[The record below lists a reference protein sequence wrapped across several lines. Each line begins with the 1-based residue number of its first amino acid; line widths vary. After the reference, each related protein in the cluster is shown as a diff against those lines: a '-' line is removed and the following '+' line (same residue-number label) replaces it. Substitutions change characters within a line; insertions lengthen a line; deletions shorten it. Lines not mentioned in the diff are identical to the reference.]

1 MSMNENLESR
11 VEKLTDVIKDLSD
24 KPFISASDM
33 NNILNSLIQKVEDT
47 TEENIDKLTNS
58 MSESL
63 IDVLNRKHDD
73 IKKRLDIFEEFVASV
88 EKNVQN
94 PKLEGEITRILNDIE
109 ALHSK
114 MNSQEI
120 QTDGLLK
127 SFDSFKNLSSSGQIS
142 KLSDEIVSISK
153 SYDGIV
159 EVLNNNFEE
168 FLRKVESSASR
179 DELQRIRY
187 YIESIEG
194 NQNVLVS
201 AMNAVND
208 KQEEIKNLI
217 KQSSSA
223 QNTDRFE
230 QIQTMFNQLNKLVID
245 TASKADLEI
254 IIDRINALGDFL
266 NEFRR
271 KFEDS
276 ENSDI
281 RNVFQGQLN
290 NIISKLEGLKL
301 GSDSGVNEDI
311 IRLYTSIAEFKDGVY
326 SAINTQLNDVIASM
340 DVQFD
345 KISNSMVNA
354 AIDTNETISN
364 MQGELQKINSIVTDG
379 LNSKTNEI
387 KADFEKLGHN
397 NAITIVNSIKGELSN
412 LMSELTSLNN
422 SDGIMQLAHNIENL
436 RNGFDIDSLIMQVD
450 QIKQSLDF
458 EPIKQQLAMLNK
470 DEAINLIN
478 GKLDM
483 VLSKAKSDEI
493 LSKLDTISESSNLD
507 NLYSALDILNGKL
520 DFSSVEEKIDVLKE
534 TLNSQNLSSDITAIK
549 DKLNFIDNIEED
561 LVTVKNLDYLLS
573 DIKNRIEENFRL
585 NSDKINEDETLKN
598 DIKEALKAIYDLAGE
613 SLKND
618 EIKHLINEINLKLNE
633 VIERINL
640 PVNDSNLEA
649 SISDIKEGIN
659 SLNLSNGEIISN
671 VKSDFNNLSDSI
683 NGAINSS
690 NLSVLNALEE
700 LRTNIENINGI
711 VYENIHS
718 SNKETI
724 NIADEIKSEINNLP
738 ALINDTV
745 KSSNLSITDSLNET
759 RENIE
764 NVLTSLQDTMNGL
777 DLNTIQSIN
786 EIKSEMEN
794 SLNSINEHLHS
805 VTNKLYETPE
815 NEINVD
821 ALLNNVNESIRHIET
836 SISDSTAALNSAFE
850 RLSNLLN
857 ENINSASDK
866 FKDAMEAQSLNI
878 ENAIGV
884 INNGIN
890 FLEGKIENNKDDIS
904 TEEIKDGINLL
915 KESINSLEIKF
926 EAIDNEKLNEIKEQ
940 IELVGEITKTISS
953 GRLEESI
960 EILKQDILSNNL
972 ENIKSVKEGINE
984 SCNNIASN
992 ISSLKISMQDSSKQE
1007 ALQQSFI
1014 SVFDEFE
1021 IRLTEKISALETLIE
1036 EASQSND
1043 EKLQAHLIENI
1054 DNIKK
1059 EVKNSITEVIEQ
1071 TNNSQYALLSGIIKT
1086 SLNEAQIEIGNL
1098 LKQEMEEF
1106 SNSLDEKSEVS
1117 KKELITR
1124 FAQIISAR
1132 DNSEARINLIKTLT
1146 ENISEI
1152 LDNTGYIKSNIENK
1166 EIISDIKEDIRTLS
1180 DNLSNDF
1187 EETKQKIQNGFMD
1200 FSNLQKENNGD
1211 VIQAVSGLEQ
1221 KILEKLSLEQETIR
1235 AFLDSIE
1242 SKMIAASNNVD
1253 PAVIDIVNNAVKTN
1267 LEESKNA
1274 LASIILNDTVK
1285 EEKLE
1290 EIKNSII
1297 DSLTSSQNEK
1307 ATELQGKIDDIVN
1320 LHIGENISSVK
1331 ETIEQNSN
1339 EKLNAII
1346 NNIETNSNAVLL
1358 KLNEYYQAAKNSDTA
1373 KDEFDSLKAD
1383 IQNKLDNLAEFLMS
1397 KVEAETE
1404 NKTEKLTGAVNSKI
1418 DEMSEETR
1426 LSVESFENK
1435 IDSLKADIQNKL
1447 DNLAEFLMSKVE
1459 AETENKTEKLTGAVN
1474 SKIDEMSEETRLS
1487 VESFENK
1494 IDEAVYIIQSK
1505 INELSEASSN
1515 NAAFGQDISN
1525 EITDCIKNE
1534 IDNLKDLISSA
1545 FETDKNKLDDINE
1558 TVQNKINDI
1567 SNEVAS
1573 LISSKDDAAYKL
1585 NELNETLD
1593 SKVNEITN
1601 AVSSILSDAN
1611 MTKARMD
1618 EIKDS
1623 VQIKTDE
1630 FSNTLSSALDNTNG
1644 RLDELNKTFKNH
1656 IDGILNTSADGNNEI
1671 KSKIEEIK
1679 TELNTGANRILE
1691 QLREEIAEVKS
1702 SIDNQIAKTEQDSDS
1717 LVSFGTMLEQK
1728 IQNKISSIE
1737 VLMDDSISKIDSK
1750 TSEIINTSGNEYKKS
1765 MDEKI
1770 DSAIEQLKSD
1780 FESKMLDVQKM
1791 IDDKVYDIM
1800 TRNNE
1805 ILKDELKLRAD
1816 STIKD
1821 ITKDFR
1827 DKIQKIESVLVK
1839 TDDDDENEET
1849 YTLSDIES
1857 DIAKIRLSLEK
1868 YNKLSN
1874 FKEFASRLVELKNI
1888 NLENAK
1894 ISRVIGADIMRF
1906 DSWLKNTTAKID
1918 VLAAKIEKS
1927 EKIKMEDLKTRLIQ
1941 SEKNQAMPQKLEEAI
1956 MSIYK
1961 KYRTQETK
1969 IEDLINK
1976 IETLSQKQTDTFDVK
1991 EFIDLFYDTTKKQ
2004 ENIMSRMDNIEDKM
2018 DLIQAKI
2025 DHIISSCIDE

>member
-254 IIDRINALGDFL
+254 IVDRINALGDFL

-649 SISDIKEGIN
+649 SISDIKESIN

-683 NGAINSS
+683 SGAINSS

-821 ALLNNVNESIRHIET
+821 ALLNNVNENIRHIET

-850 RLSNLLN
+850 RLSNILN

-984 SCNNIASN
+984 SYNNIASN

-1021 IRLTEKISALETLIE
+1021 IRLTEKISALEALIE
-1036 EASQSND
+1036 EVSQSND

-1117 KKELITR
+1117 KKELVTR

-1435 IDSLKADIQNKL
+1435 ID
-1447 DNLAEFLMSKVE
+1447 
-1459 AETENKTEKLTGAVN
+1459 
-1474 SKIDEMSEETRLS
+1474 
-1487 VESFENK
+1487 
-1494 IDEAVYIIQSK
+1494 EAVYIIQSK

-1515 NAAFGQDISN
+1515 NTAFGQDISN

-1728 IQNKISSIE
+1728 IQNKISAIE

>member
-640 PVNDSNLEA
+640 PANDSNLEA

-821 ALLNNVNESIRHIET
+821 ALLNNVNENIRHIET
-836 SISDSTAALNSAFE
+836 SISDSTAVLNSAFE

-984 SCNNIASN
+984 SYNNIASN

-1021 IRLTEKISALETLIE
+1021 IRLTEKISALEALIE
-1036 EASQSND
+1036 EVSQSND
-1043 EKLQAHLIENI
+1043 EKLQAHLIENL

-1071 TNNSQYALLSGIIKT
+1071 ANNSQYALLSGIIKT

-1331 ETIEQNSN
+1331 EAIEQNSN

-1346 NNIETNSNAVLL
+1346 NNIETNSNAILL

-1404 NKTEKLTGAVNSKI
+1404 NKTEKLTGSI
-1418 DEMSEETR
+1418 
-1426 LSVESFENK
+1426 
-1435 IDSLKADIQNKL
+1435 
-1447 DNLAEFLMSKVE
+1447 
-1459 AETENKTEKLTGAVN
+1459 N

-1644 RLDELNKTFKNH
+1644 RLDELNKSFKNH

-1728 IQNKISSIE
+1728 IQNKISAIE

>member
-254 IIDRINALGDFL
+254 IVDRINALGDFL

-821 ALLNNVNESIRHIET
+821 ALLNNVNENIRHIET

-850 RLSNLLN
+850 RLSNILN

-1043 EKLQAHLIENI
+1043 EKLQAHLIENL

-1117 KKELITR
+1117 KKELVTR

-1253 PAVIDIVNNAVKTN
+1253 PAVIDIVNNAIKTN

-1373 KDEFDSLKAD
+1373 KDEFDSLK
-1383 IQNKLDNLAEFLMS
+1383 
-1397 KVEAETE
+1397 V
-1404 NKTEKLTGAVNSKI
+1404 
-1418 DEMSEETR
+1418 
-1426 LSVESFENK
+1426 
-1435 IDSLKADIQNKL
+1435 DIQNKL

-1679 TELNTGANRILE
+1679 TELNTGANRILG

>member
-254 IIDRINALGDFL
+254 IVDRINALGDFL

-683 NGAINSS
+683 SGAINSS

-805 VTNKLYETPE
+805 VANKLYETPE

-821 ALLNNVNESIRHIET
+821 ALLNNVNENIRHIET

-850 RLSNLLN
+850 RLSNILN

-984 SCNNIASN
+984 SYNNIASN

-1021 IRLTEKISALETLIE
+1021 IRLTEKISALEALIE
-1036 EASQSND
+1036 EVSQSND
-1043 EKLQAHLIENI
+1043 EKLQAHLIENL

-1117 KKELITR
+1117 KKELVTR

-1346 NNIETNSNAVLL
+1346 NNIETNSNAILL

-1404 NKTEKLTGAVNSKI
+1404 NKTEKLTGSI
-1418 DEMSEETR
+1418 
-1426 LSVESFENK
+1426 
-1435 IDSLKADIQNKL
+1435 
-1447 DNLAEFLMSKVE
+1447 
-1459 AETENKTEKLTGAVN
+1459 N

-1515 NAAFGQDISN
+1515 NTAFGQDISN

-1644 RLDELNKTFKNH
+1644 RLDELNKSFKNH

>member
-254 IIDRINALGDFL
+254 IVDRINALGDFL

-683 NGAINSS
+683 SGAINSS

-836 SISDSTAALNSAFE
+836 SISDSTAVLNSAFE

-904 TEEIKDGINLL
+904 TEEIKDGINIL

-984 SCNNIASN
+984 SYNNIASN

-1007 ALQQSFI
+1007 AVQQSFI

-1021 IRLTEKISALETLIE
+1021 IRLTEKISALEALIE
-1036 EASQSND
+1036 EVSQSND
-1043 EKLQAHLIENI
+1043 EKLQAHLIENL

-1346 NNIETNSNAVLL
+1346 NNIETNSNAILL

-1404 NKTEKLTGAVNSKI
+1404 NKTEKLTGSI
-1418 DEMSEETR
+1418 
-1426 LSVESFENK
+1426 
-1435 IDSLKADIQNKL
+1435 
-1447 DNLAEFLMSKVE
+1447 
-1459 AETENKTEKLTGAVN
+1459 N

-1515 NAAFGQDISN
+1515 NTAFGQDISN

-1644 RLDELNKTFKNH
+1644 RLDELNKSFKNH

-1728 IQNKISSIE
+1728 IQNKISAIE

>member
-254 IIDRINALGDFL
+254 IVDRINALGDFL

-649 SISDIKEGIN
+649 SISDIKESIN

-683 NGAINSS
+683 SGAINSS

-984 SCNNIASN
+984 SYNNIASN

-1036 EASQSND
+1036 EVSQSND

-1117 KKELITR
+1117 KKELVTR

-1346 NNIETNSNAVLL
+1346 NNIETNSNAILL

-1435 IDSLKADIQNKL
+1435 ID
-1447 DNLAEFLMSKVE
+1447 
-1459 AETENKTEKLTGAVN
+1459 
-1474 SKIDEMSEETRLS
+1474 
-1487 VESFENK
+1487 
-1494 IDEAVYIIQSK
+1494 EAVYIIQSK

-1515 NAAFGQDISN
+1515 NTAFGQDISN

-1728 IQNKISSIE
+1728 IQNKISAIE

>member
-254 IIDRINALGDFL
+254 IVDRINALGDFL

-649 SISDIKEGIN
+649 SISDIKESIN

-683 NGAINSS
+683 SGAINSS

-984 SCNNIASN
+984 SYNNIASN

-1007 ALQQSFI
+1007 AVQQSFI

-1021 IRLTEKISALETLIE
+1021 IRLTEKISALEALIE
-1036 EASQSND
+1036 EVSQSND
-1043 EKLQAHLIENI
+1043 EKLQAHLIENL

-1346 NNIETNSNAVLL
+1346 NNIETNSNAILL

-1404 NKTEKLTGAVNSKI
+1404 NKTEKLTGSI
-1418 DEMSEETR
+1418 
-1426 LSVESFENK
+1426 
-1435 IDSLKADIQNKL
+1435 
-1447 DNLAEFLMSKVE
+1447 
-1459 AETENKTEKLTGAVN
+1459 N

-1515 NAAFGQDISN
+1515 NTAFGQDISN

-1644 RLDELNKTFKNH
+1644 RLDELNKSFKNH

-1728 IQNKISSIE
+1728 IQNKISAIE

>member
-311 IRLYTSIAEFKDGVY
+311 IRLYTSIAEFKDGVH

-649 SISDIKEGIN
+649 SISDIKESIN

-683 NGAINSS
+683 SGAINSS

-821 ALLNNVNESIRHIET
+821 ALLNNVNENIRHIET

-850 RLSNLLN
+850 RLSNILN

-984 SCNNIASN
+984 SYNNIASN

-1007 ALQQSFI
+1007 AVQQSFI

-1043 EKLQAHLIENI
+1043 EKLQAHLIENL

-1117 KKELITR
+1117 KKELVTR

-1346 NNIETNSNAVLL
+1346 NNIETNSNAILL

-1397 KVEAETE
+1397 KVETETE
-1404 NKTEKLTGAVNSKI
+1404 NKTEKLTGSI
-1418 DEMSEETR
+1418 
-1426 LSVESFENK
+1426 
-1435 IDSLKADIQNKL
+1435 
-1447 DNLAEFLMSKVE
+1447 
-1459 AETENKTEKLTGAVN
+1459 N

-1515 NAAFGQDISN
+1515 NTAFGQDISN

-1656 IDGILNTSADGNNEI
+1656 IDGILNTSTDGNNEI

>member
-254 IIDRINALGDFL
+254 IVDRINALGDFL

-561 LVTVKNLDYLLS
+561 LVTIKNLDYLLS

-683 NGAINSS
+683 SGAINSS

-836 SISDSTAALNSAFE
+836 SISDSTAVLNSAFE

-984 SCNNIASN
+984 SYNNIASN

-1007 ALQQSFI
+1007 AVQQSFI

-1021 IRLTEKISALETLIE
+1021 IRLTEKISALEALIE
-1036 EASQSND
+1036 EVSQSND
-1043 EKLQAHLIENI
+1043 EKLQAHLIENL

-1346 NNIETNSNAVLL
+1346 NNIETNSNAILL

-1404 NKTEKLTGAVNSKI
+1404 NKTEKLTGSI
-1418 DEMSEETR
+1418 
-1426 LSVESFENK
+1426 
-1435 IDSLKADIQNKL
+1435 
-1447 DNLAEFLMSKVE
+1447 
-1459 AETENKTEKLTGAVN
+1459 N

-1515 NAAFGQDISN
+1515 NTAFGQDISN

-1644 RLDELNKTFKNH
+1644 RLDELNKSFKNY

-1728 IQNKISSIE
+1728 IQNKISAIE

>member
-254 IIDRINALGDFL
+254 IVDRINALGDFL

-683 NGAINSS
+683 SGAINSS

-711 VYENIHS
+711 LYENIHS

-904 TEEIKDGINLL
+904 TEEIKDGINIL

-984 SCNNIASN
+984 SYNNIASN

-1007 ALQQSFI
+1007 AVQQSFI

-1021 IRLTEKISALETLIE
+1021 IRLTEKISALEALIE
-1036 EASQSND
+1036 EVSQSND
-1043 EKLQAHLIENI
+1043 EKLQAHLIENL

-1253 PAVIDIVNNAVKTN
+1253 PAVIDIVNNAIKTN

-1339 EKLNAII
+1339 EKLNTII

-1373 KDEFDSLKAD
+1373 KDEF
-1383 IQNKLDNLAEFLMS
+1383 
-1397 KVEAETE
+1397 
-1404 NKTEKLTGAVNSKI
+1404 
-1418 DEMSEETR
+1418 
-1426 LSVESFENK
+1426 
-1435 IDSLKADIQNKL
+1435 DSLKADIQNKL

-1644 RLDELNKTFKNH
+1644 RLDELNKSFKNH

-1728 IQNKISSIE
+1728 IQNKISAIE

>member
-254 IIDRINALGDFL
+254 IVDRINALGDFL

-649 SISDIKEGIN
+649 SISDIKESIN

-683 NGAINSS
+683 SGAINSS

-805 VTNKLYETPE
+805 VTNKLYKTPE

-850 RLSNLLN
+850 RLSNILN

-984 SCNNIASN
+984 SYNNIASN

-1021 IRLTEKISALETLIE
+1021 IRLTEKISALEALIE
-1036 EASQSND
+1036 EVSQSND

-1117 KKELITR
+1117 KKELVTR

-1253 PAVIDIVNNAVKTN
+1253 PAVIDIVNNAIKTN

-1346 NNIETNSNAVLL
+1346 NNIETNSNAILL

-1435 IDSLKADIQNKL
+1435 ID
-1447 DNLAEFLMSKVE
+1447 
-1459 AETENKTEKLTGAVN
+1459 
-1474 SKIDEMSEETRLS
+1474 
-1487 VESFENK
+1487 
-1494 IDEAVYIIQSK
+1494 EAVYIIQSK

-1515 NAAFGQDISN
+1515 NTAFGQDISN

-1644 RLDELNKTFKNH
+1644 RLDELNKSFKNH

>member
-254 IIDRINALGDFL
+254 IVDRINALGDFL

-598 DIKEALKAIYDLAGE
+598 DIKEALKAIYDLVGE

-649 SISDIKEGIN
+649 SISDIKESIN

-821 ALLNNVNESIRHIET
+821 ALLNNVNENIRHIET

-984 SCNNIASN
+984 SYNNIASN

-1007 ALQQSFI
+1007 AVQQSFI

-1036 EASQSND
+1036 EVSQSND

-1117 KKELITR
+1117 KKELVTR

-1346 NNIETNSNAVLL
+1346 NNIETNSNAILL

-1435 IDSLKADIQNKL
+1435 ID
-1447 DNLAEFLMSKVE
+1447 
-1459 AETENKTEKLTGAVN
+1459 
-1474 SKIDEMSEETRLS
+1474 
-1487 VESFENK
+1487 
-1494 IDEAVYIIQSK
+1494 EAVYIIQSK

-1515 NAAFGQDISN
+1515 NTAFGQDISN

>member
-254 IIDRINALGDFL
+254 IVDRINALGDFL

-573 DIKNRIEENFRL
+573 DIKNKIEENFRL

-640 PVNDSNLEA
+640 PANDSNLEA

-984 SCNNIASN
+984 SYNNIASN

-1021 IRLTEKISALETLIE
+1021 IRLTEKISALEALIE
-1036 EASQSND
+1036 EVSQSND
-1043 EKLQAHLIENI
+1043 EKLQAHLIENL

-1117 KKELITR
+1117 KKELVTR

-1346 NNIETNSNAVLL
+1346 NNIETNSNAILL

-1404 NKTEKLTGAVNSKI
+1404 NKTEKLTGSI
-1418 DEMSEETR
+1418 
-1426 LSVESFENK
+1426 
-1435 IDSLKADIQNKL
+1435 
-1447 DNLAEFLMSKVE
+1447 
-1459 AETENKTEKLTGAVN
+1459 N

-1515 NAAFGQDISN
+1515 NTAFGQDISN

>member
-254 IIDRINALGDFL
+254 IVDRINTLGDFL

-649 SISDIKEGIN
+649 SISDIKESIN

-821 ALLNNVNESIRHIET
+821 ALLNNVNENIRHIET

-984 SCNNIASN
+984 SYNNIASN

-1036 EASQSND
+1036 EVSQSND

-1117 KKELITR
+1117 KKELVTR

-1435 IDSLKADIQNKL
+1435 ID
-1447 DNLAEFLMSKVE
+1447 
-1459 AETENKTEKLTGAVN
+1459 
-1474 SKIDEMSEETRLS
+1474 
-1487 VESFENK
+1487 
-1494 IDEAVYIIQSK
+1494 EAVYIIQSK

-1644 RLDELNKTFKNH
+1644 RLDELNKSFKNH

-1728 IQNKISSIE
+1728 IQNKISAIE

>member
-254 IIDRINALGDFL
+254 IVDRINALGDFL

-683 NGAINSS
+683 SGAINSS

-984 SCNNIASN
+984 SYNNIASN

-1007 ALQQSFI
+1007 AVQQSFI

-1021 IRLTEKISALETLIE
+1021 IRLTEKISALEALIE
-1036 EASQSND
+1036 EVSQSND
-1043 EKLQAHLIENI
+1043 EKLQAHLIENL

-1071 TNNSQYALLSGIIKT
+1071 ANNSQYALLSGIIKT

-1117 KKELITR
+1117 KKELVTR

-1346 NNIETNSNAVLL
+1346 NNIETNSNAILL

-1404 NKTEKLTGAVNSKI
+1404 NKTEKLTGSI
-1418 DEMSEETR
+1418 
-1426 LSVESFENK
+1426 
-1435 IDSLKADIQNKL
+1435 
-1447 DNLAEFLMSKVE
+1447 
-1459 AETENKTEKLTGAVN
+1459 N

-1515 NAAFGQDISN
+1515 NTAFGQDISN

>member
-254 IIDRINALGDFL
+254 IVDRINALGDFL

-649 SISDIKEGIN
+649 SISDIKESIN

-683 NGAINSS
+683 SGAINSS

-805 VTNKLYETPE
+805 VANKLYETPE

-850 RLSNLLN
+850 RLSNILN

-984 SCNNIASN
+984 SYNNIASN

-1373 KDEFDSLKAD
+1373 KDEF
-1383 IQNKLDNLAEFLMS
+1383 
-1397 KVEAETE
+1397 
-1404 NKTEKLTGAVNSKI
+1404 
-1418 DEMSEETR
+1418 
-1426 LSVESFENK
+1426 
-1435 IDSLKADIQNKL
+1435 DSLKADIQNKL

>member
-254 IIDRINALGDFL
+254 IVDRINALGDFL

-534 TLNSQNLSSDITAIK
+534 TLNSQNLSSDIIAIK

-561 LVTVKNLDYLLS
+561 LVTIKNLDYLLS

-683 NGAINSS
+683 SGAINSS

-836 SISDSTAALNSAFE
+836 SISDSTAVLNSAFE

-984 SCNNIASN
+984 SYNNIASN

-1021 IRLTEKISALETLIE
+1021 IRLTEKISALEALIE
-1036 EASQSND
+1036 EVSQSND

-1346 NNIETNSNAVLL
+1346 NNIETNSNAILL

-1373 KDEFDSLKAD
+1373 KDEF
-1383 IQNKLDNLAEFLMS
+1383 
-1397 KVEAETE
+1397 
-1404 NKTEKLTGAVNSKI
+1404 
-1418 DEMSEETR
+1418 
-1426 LSVESFENK
+1426 
-1435 IDSLKADIQNKL
+1435 DSLKADIQNKL

>member
-254 IIDRINALGDFL
+254 IVDRINALGDFL

-649 SISDIKEGIN
+649 SISDIKESIN

-683 NGAINSS
+683 SGAINSS

-904 TEEIKDGINLL
+904 TEEIKDGINIL

-984 SCNNIASN
+984 SYNNIASN

-1021 IRLTEKISALETLIE
+1021 IRLTEKISALEALIE
-1036 EASQSND
+1036 EVSQSND
-1043 EKLQAHLIENI
+1043 EKLQAHLIENL

-1117 KKELITR
+1117 KKELVTR

-1346 NNIETNSNAVLL
+1346 NNIETNSNAILL

-1435 IDSLKADIQNKL
+1435 ID
-1447 DNLAEFLMSKVE
+1447 
-1459 AETENKTEKLTGAVN
+1459 
-1474 SKIDEMSEETRLS
+1474 
-1487 VESFENK
+1487 
-1494 IDEAVYIIQSK
+1494 EAVYIIQSK

-1515 NAAFGQDISN
+1515 NTAFGQDISN

>member
-254 IIDRINALGDFL
+254 IVDRINALGDFL

-649 SISDIKEGIN
+649 SISDIKESIN

-683 NGAINSS
+683 SGAINSS

-821 ALLNNVNESIRHIET
+821 ALLNNVNENIRHIET

-850 RLSNLLN
+850 RLSNILN

-1021 IRLTEKISALETLIE
+1021 IRLTEKISALEALIE
-1036 EASQSND
+1036 EVSQSND

-1117 KKELITR
+1117 KKELVTR

-1373 KDEFDSLKAD
+1373 KDEF
-1383 IQNKLDNLAEFLMS
+1383 
-1397 KVEAETE
+1397 
-1404 NKTEKLTGAVNSKI
+1404 
-1418 DEMSEETR
+1418 
-1426 LSVESFENK
+1426 
-1435 IDSLKADIQNKL
+1435 DSLKADIQNKL

-1839 TDDDDENEET
+1839 TDDDDDENEET

-1857 DIAKIRLSLEK
+1857 DIAKIRLSIEK

>member
-254 IIDRINALGDFL
+254 IVDRINALGDFL

-805 VTNKLYETPE
+805 VANKLYETPE

-821 ALLNNVNESIRHIET
+821 ALLNNVNENIRHIET

-850 RLSNLLN
+850 RLSNILN

-984 SCNNIASN
+984 SYNNIASN

-1007 ALQQSFI
+1007 AVQQSFI

-1021 IRLTEKISALETLIE
+1021 IRLTEKISALEALIE
-1036 EASQSND
+1036 EVSQSND

-1117 KKELITR
+1117 KKELVTR

-1404 NKTEKLTGAVNSKI
+1404 NKTEKLTGSI
-1418 DEMSEETR
+1418 
-1426 LSVESFENK
+1426 
-1435 IDSLKADIQNKL
+1435 
-1447 DNLAEFLMSKVE
+1447 
-1459 AETENKTEKLTGAVN
+1459 N

-1515 NAAFGQDISN
+1515 NTAFGQDISN

>member
-254 IIDRINALGDFL
+254 IVDRINALGDFL

-573 DIKNRIEENFRL
+573 DIKNKIEENFRL

-640 PVNDSNLEA
+640 PANDSNLEA

-683 NGAINSS
+683 SGAINSS

-805 VTNKLYETPE
+805 VANKLYETPK

-821 ALLNNVNESIRHIET
+821 ALLNNVNENIRHIET

-850 RLSNLLN
+850 RLSNILN

-984 SCNNIASN
+984 SYNNIASN

-1007 ALQQSFI
+1007 AVQQSFI

-1021 IRLTEKISALETLIE
+1021 IRLTEKISTLEALIE
-1036 EASQSND
+1036 EVSQSND
-1043 EKLQAHLIENI
+1043 EKLQAHLIENL

-1117 KKELITR
+1117 KKELVTR

-1346 NNIETNSNAVLL
+1346 NNIETNSNAILL

-1404 NKTEKLTGAVNSKI
+1404 NKTEKLTGSI
-1418 DEMSEETR
+1418 
-1426 LSVESFENK
+1426 
-1435 IDSLKADIQNKL
+1435 
-1447 DNLAEFLMSKVE
+1447 
-1459 AETENKTEKLTGAVN
+1459 N

-1515 NAAFGQDISN
+1515 NTAFGQDISN

-1644 RLDELNKTFKNH
+1644 RLDELNKSFKNH

-1728 IQNKISSIE
+1728 IQNKISAIE

>member
-254 IIDRINALGDFL
+254 IVDRINALGDFL

-683 NGAINSS
+683 SGAINSS

-821 ALLNNVNESIRHIET
+821 ALLNNVNENIRHIET

-850 RLSNLLN
+850 RLSNILN

-904 TEEIKDGINLL
+904 TEEIKDGINIL

-984 SCNNIASN
+984 SYNNIASN

-1007 ALQQSFI
+1007 AVQQSFI

-1021 IRLTEKISALETLIE
+1021 IRLTEKISALEALIE
-1036 EASQSND
+1036 EVSQSND
-1043 EKLQAHLIENI
+1043 EKLQAHLIENL

-1346 NNIETNSNAVLL
+1346 NNIETNSNAILL

-1404 NKTEKLTGAVNSKI
+1404 NKTEKLTGSI
-1418 DEMSEETR
+1418 
-1426 LSVESFENK
+1426 
-1435 IDSLKADIQNKL
+1435 
-1447 DNLAEFLMSKVE
+1447 
-1459 AETENKTEKLTGAVN
+1459 N

-1515 NAAFGQDISN
+1515 NTAFGQDISN

-1644 RLDELNKTFKNH
+1644 RLDELNKSFKNH

>member
-254 IIDRINALGDFL
+254 IVDRINALGDFL

-534 TLNSQNLSSDITAIK
+534 TLNSQNLSSDIIAIK

-561 LVTVKNLDYLLS
+561 LVTIKNLDYLLS
-573 DIKNRIEENFRL
+573 DIKNKIEENFRL

-805 VTNKLYETPE
+805 VANKLYETPE

-904 TEEIKDGINLL
+904 TEEIKDGINIL

-984 SCNNIASN
+984 SYNNIASN

-1007 ALQQSFI
+1007 AVQQSFI

-1021 IRLTEKISALETLIE
+1021 IRLTEKISALEALIE
-1036 EASQSND
+1036 EVSQSND
-1043 EKLQAHLIENI
+1043 EKLQAHLIENL

-1117 KKELITR
+1117 KKELVTR

-1346 NNIETNSNAVLL
+1346 NNIETNSNAILL

-1435 IDSLKADIQNKL
+1435 ID
-1447 DNLAEFLMSKVE
+1447 
-1459 AETENKTEKLTGAVN
+1459 
-1474 SKIDEMSEETRLS
+1474 
-1487 VESFENK
+1487 
-1494 IDEAVYIIQSK
+1494 EAVYIIQSK

-1515 NAAFGQDISN
+1515 NTAFGQDISN

-1728 IQNKISSIE
+1728 IQNKISAIE

>member
-254 IIDRINALGDFL
+254 IVDRINALGDFL

-561 LVTVKNLDYLLS
+561 LVTIKNLDYLLS

-649 SISDIKEGIN
+649 SISDIKESIN

-821 ALLNNVNESIRHIET
+821 ALLNNVNENIRHIET

-1007 ALQQSFI
+1007 AVQQSFI

-1021 IRLTEKISALETLIE
+1021 IRLTEKISALEALIE
-1036 EASQSND
+1036 EVSQSND
-1043 EKLQAHLIENI
+1043 EKLQAHLIENL

-1117 KKELITR
+1117 KKELVTR

-1435 IDSLKADIQNKL
+1435 ID
-1447 DNLAEFLMSKVE
+1447 
-1459 AETENKTEKLTGAVN
+1459 
-1474 SKIDEMSEETRLS
+1474 
-1487 VESFENK
+1487 
-1494 IDEAVYIIQSK
+1494 EAVYIIQSK

-1728 IQNKISSIE
+1728 IQNKISAIE

>member
-254 IIDRINALGDFL
+254 IVDRINALGDFL

-534 TLNSQNLSSDITAIK
+534 TLNSQNLSSDIIAIK

-561 LVTVKNLDYLLS
+561 LVTIKNLDYLLS

-649 SISDIKEGIN
+649 SISDIKESIN

-683 NGAINSS
+683 SGAINSS

-984 SCNNIASN
+984 SYNNIASN

-1021 IRLTEKISALETLIE
+1021 IRLTEKISALEALIE
-1036 EASQSND
+1036 EVSQSND
-1043 EKLQAHLIENI
+1043 EKLQAHLIENL

-1117 KKELITR
+1117 KKELVTR

-1404 NKTEKLTGAVNSKI
+1404 NKTEKLTGSI
-1418 DEMSEETR
+1418 
-1426 LSVESFENK
+1426 
-1435 IDSLKADIQNKL
+1435 
-1447 DNLAEFLMSKVE
+1447 
-1459 AETENKTEKLTGAVN
+1459 N

-1515 NAAFGQDISN
+1515 NTAFGQDISN

>member
-254 IIDRINALGDFL
+254 IVDRINALGDFL

-561 LVTVKNLDYLLS
+561 LVTIKNLDYLLS

-649 SISDIKEGIN
+649 SISDIKESIN

-683 NGAINSS
+683 SGAINSS

-821 ALLNNVNESIRHIET
+821 ALLNNVNENIRHIET

-850 RLSNLLN
+850 RLSNILN

-984 SCNNIASN
+984 SYNNIASN

-1007 ALQQSFI
+1007 AVQQSFI

-1021 IRLTEKISALETLIE
+1021 IRLTEKISALEALIE
-1036 EASQSND
+1036 EVSQSND
-1043 EKLQAHLIENI
+1043 EKLQAHLIENL

-1346 NNIETNSNAVLL
+1346 NNIETNSNAILL

-1404 NKTEKLTGAVNSKI
+1404 NKTEKLTGSI
-1418 DEMSEETR
+1418 
-1426 LSVESFENK
+1426 
-1435 IDSLKADIQNKL
+1435 
-1447 DNLAEFLMSKVE
+1447 
-1459 AETENKTEKLTGAVN
+1459 N

-1515 NAAFGQDISN
+1515 NTAFGQDISN

-1728 IQNKISSIE
+1728 IQNKISAIE

>member
-88 EKNVQN
+88 EKNVQT

-217 KQSSSA
+217 KQSSA
-223 QNTDRFE
+223 VQNVDRFE
-230 QIQTMFNQLNKLVID
+230 QIQTMMNQLNKFIID
-245 TASKADLEI
+245 NATKADLEI
-254 IIDRINALGDFL
+254 ILDRIGALGDFL
-266 NEFRR
+266 NEFKR
-271 KFEDS
+271 KFEES

-290 NIISKLEGLKL
+290 NIINKIESLKL
-301 GSDSGVNEDI
+301 GSNSEVNEDI

-649 SISDIKEGIN
+649 SISDIKESIN

-683 NGAINSS
+683 SGAINSS

-866 FKDAMEAQSLNI
+866 FKDAMEVQSLNI

-984 SCNNIASN
+984 SYNNIASN

-1117 KKELITR
+1117 KKELVTR

-1373 KDEFDSLKAD
+1373 KDEF
-1383 IQNKLDNLAEFLMS
+1383 
-1397 KVEAETE
+1397 
-1404 NKTEKLTGAVNSKI
+1404 
-1418 DEMSEETR
+1418 
-1426 LSVESFENK
+1426 
-1435 IDSLKADIQNKL
+1435 DSLKADIQNKL

>member
-649 SISDIKEGIN
+649 SISDIKESIN

-683 NGAINSS
+683 SGAINSS

-821 ALLNNVNESIRHIET
+821 ALLNNVNENIRHIET

-984 SCNNIASN
+984 SYNNIASN

-1021 IRLTEKISALETLIE
+1021 IRLTEKISALEALIE
-1036 EASQSND
+1036 EVSQSND

-1117 KKELITR
+1117 KKELVTR

-1435 IDSLKADIQNKL
+1435 ID
-1447 DNLAEFLMSKVE
+1447 
-1459 AETENKTEKLTGAVN
+1459 
-1474 SKIDEMSEETRLS
+1474 
-1487 VESFENK
+1487 
-1494 IDEAVYIIQSK
+1494 EAVYIIQSK

-1515 NAAFGQDISN
+1515 NTAFGQDISN

-1728 IQNKISSIE
+1728 IQNKISAIE

>member
-254 IIDRINALGDFL
+254 IVDRINALGDFL

-649 SISDIKEGIN
+649 SISDIKESIN

-683 NGAINSS
+683 SGAINSS

-821 ALLNNVNESIRHIET
+821 ALLNNVNENIRHIET

-960 EILKQDILSNNL
+960 EILKQDILSNNF

-984 SCNNIASN
+984 SYNNIASN

-1021 IRLTEKISALETLIE
+1021 IRLTEKISALEALIE
-1036 EASQSND
+1036 EVSQSND

-1117 KKELITR
+1117 KKELVTR

-1346 NNIETNSNAVLL
+1346 NNIETNSNAILL

-1373 KDEFDSLKAD
+1373 KDEF
-1383 IQNKLDNLAEFLMS
+1383 
-1397 KVEAETE
+1397 
-1404 NKTEKLTGAVNSKI
+1404 
-1418 DEMSEETR
+1418 
-1426 LSVESFENK
+1426 
-1435 IDSLKADIQNKL
+1435 DSLKADIQNKL

-1728 IQNKISSIE
+1728 IQNKISAIE

>member
-254 IIDRINALGDFL
+254 IVDRINALGDFL

-534 TLNSQNLSSDITAIK
+534 TLNSQNLSSDIIAIK

-561 LVTVKNLDYLLS
+561 LVTIKNLDYLLS

-640 PVNDSNLEA
+640 PANDSNLEA

-683 NGAINSS
+683 SGAINSS

-836 SISDSTAALNSAFE
+836 SISDSTAVLNSAFE
-850 RLSNLLN
+850 RLSNILN

-984 SCNNIASN
+984 SYNNIASN

-1021 IRLTEKISALETLIE
+1021 IRLTEKISALEALIE
-1036 EASQSND
+1036 EVSQSND
-1043 EKLQAHLIENI
+1043 EKLQAHLIENL

-1346 NNIETNSNAVLL
+1346 NNIETNSNAILL

-1404 NKTEKLTGAVNSKI
+1404 NKTEKLTGSI
-1418 DEMSEETR
+1418 
-1426 LSVESFENK
+1426 
-1435 IDSLKADIQNKL
+1435 
-1447 DNLAEFLMSKVE
+1447 
-1459 AETENKTEKLTGAVN
+1459 N

-1515 NAAFGQDISN
+1515 NTAFGQDISN

>member
-254 IIDRINALGDFL
+254 IVDRINALGDFL

-649 SISDIKEGIN
+649 SISDIKESIN

-683 NGAINSS
+683 SGAINSS

-821 ALLNNVNESIRHIET
+821 ALLNNVNENIRHIET

-984 SCNNIASN
+984 SYNNIASN

-1007 ALQQSFI
+1007 AVQQSFI

-1021 IRLTEKISALETLIE
+1021 IRLTEKISALEALIE
-1036 EASQSND
+1036 EVSQSND
-1043 EKLQAHLIENI
+1043 EKLQAHLIENL

-1346 NNIETNSNAVLL
+1346 NNIETNSNAILL

-1404 NKTEKLTGAVNSKI
+1404 NKTEKLTGSI
-1418 DEMSEETR
+1418 
-1426 LSVESFENK
+1426 
-1435 IDSLKADIQNKL
+1435 
-1447 DNLAEFLMSKVE
+1447 
-1459 AETENKTEKLTGAVN
+1459 N

-1515 NAAFGQDISN
+1515 NTAFGQDISN

-1644 RLDELNKTFKNH
+1644 RLDELNKSFKNH

-1728 IQNKISSIE
+1728 IQNKISAIE

>member
-254 IIDRINALGDFL
+254 IVDRINALGDFL

-301 GSDSGVNEDI
+301 GSDSSVNEDI

-573 DIKNRIEENFRL
+573 DIKNKIEENFRL

-640 PVNDSNLEA
+640 PANDSNLEA

-683 NGAINSS
+683 SGAINSS

-805 VTNKLYETPE
+805 VANKLYETPK

-821 ALLNNVNESIRHIET
+821 ALLNNVNENIRHIET

-850 RLSNLLN
+850 RLSNILN

-904 TEEIKDGINLL
+904 TEEIKDGINIL

-984 SCNNIASN
+984 SYNNIASN

-1007 ALQQSFI
+1007 AVQQSFI

-1021 IRLTEKISALETLIE
+1021 IRLTEKISALEALIE
-1036 EASQSND
+1036 EVSQSND
-1043 EKLQAHLIENI
+1043 EKLQVHLIENL

-1404 NKTEKLTGAVNSKI
+1404 NKTEKLTGSI
-1418 DEMSEETR
+1418 
-1426 LSVESFENK
+1426 
-1435 IDSLKADIQNKL
+1435 
-1447 DNLAEFLMSKVE
+1447 
-1459 AETENKTEKLTGAVN
+1459 N

-1515 NAAFGQDISN
+1515 NTAFGQDISN

-1728 IQNKISSIE
+1728 IQNKISAIE

>member
-1 MSMNENLESR
+1 
-11 VEKLTDVIKDLSD
+11 
-24 KPFISASDM
+24 
-33 NNILNSLIQKVEDT
+33 
-47 TEENIDKLTNS
+47 
-58 MSESL
+58 
-63 IDVLNRKHDD
+63 
-73 IKKRLDIFEEFVASV
+73 
-88 EKNVQN
+88 
-94 PKLEGEITRILNDIE
+94 
-109 ALHSK
+109 
-114 MNSQEI
+114 
-120 QTDGLLK
+120 
-127 SFDSFKNLSSSGQIS
+127 
-142 KLSDEIVSISK
+142 
-153 SYDGIV
+153 
-159 EVLNNNFEE
+159 
-168 FLRKVESSASR
+168 
-179 DELQRIRY
+179 
-187 YIESIEG
+187 
-194 NQNVLVS
+194 
-201 AMNAVND
+201 
-208 KQEEIKNLI
+208 
-217 KQSSSA
+217 
-223 QNTDRFE
+223 
-230 QIQTMFNQLNKLVID
+230 
-245 TASKADLEI
+245 
-254 IIDRINALGDFL
+254 
-266 NEFRR
+266 
-271 KFEDS
+271 
-276 ENSDI
+276 
-281 RNVFQGQLN
+281 
-290 NIISKLEGLKL
+290 
-301 GSDSGVNEDI
+301 
-311 IRLYTSIAEFKDGVY
+311 
-326 SAINTQLNDVIASM
+326 
-340 DVQFD
+340 
-345 KISNSMVNA
+345 
-354 AIDTNETISN
+354 
-364 MQGELQKINSIVTDG
+364 
-379 LNSKTNEI
+379 
-387 KADFEKLGHN
+387 
-397 NAITIVNSIKGELSN
+397 
-412 LMSELTSLNN
+412 
-422 SDGIMQLAHNIENL
+422 
-436 RNGFDIDSLIMQVD
+436 
-450 QIKQSLDF
+450 
-458 EPIKQQLAMLNK
+458 
-470 DEAINLIN
+470 
-478 GKLDM
+478 
-483 VLSKAKSDEI
+483 
-493 LSKLDTISESSNLD
+493 
-507 NLYSALDILNGKL
+507 
-520 DFSSVEEKIDVLKE
+520 
-534 TLNSQNLSSDITAIK
+534 
-549 DKLNFIDNIEED
+549 
-561 LVTVKNLDYLLS
+561 
-573 DIKNRIEENFRL
+573 
-585 NSDKINEDETLKN
+585 
-598 DIKEALKAIYDLAGE
+598 
-613 SLKND
+613 
-618 EIKHLINEINLKLNE
+618 
-633 VIERINL
+633 
-640 PVNDSNLEA
+640 
-649 SISDIKEGIN
+649 
-659 SLNLSNGEIISN
+659 
-671 VKSDFNNLSDSI
+671 
-683 NGAINSS
+683 
-690 NLSVLNALEE
+690 
-700 LRTNIENINGI
+700 
-711 VYENIHS
+711 
-718 SNKETI
+718 
-724 NIADEIKSEINNLP
+724 
-738 ALINDTV
+738 
-745 KSSNLSITDSLNET
+745 
-759 RENIE
+759 
-764 NVLTSLQDTMNGL
+764 
-777 DLNTIQSIN
+777 
-786 EIKSEMEN
+786 
-794 SLNSINEHLHS
+794 
-805 VTNKLYETPE
+805 
-815 NEINVD
+815 
-821 ALLNNVNESIRHIET
+821 
-836 SISDSTAALNSAFE
+836 
-850 RLSNLLN
+850 
-857 ENINSASDK
+857 
-866 FKDAMEAQSLNI
+866 
-878 ENAIGV
+878 
-884 INNGIN
+884 
-890 FLEGKIENNKDDIS
+890 
-904 TEEIKDGINLL
+904 
-915 KESINSLEIKF
+915 
-926 EAIDNEKLNEIKEQ
+926 
-940 IELVGEITKTISS
+940 
-953 GRLEESI
+953 
-960 EILKQDILSNNL
+960 
-972 ENIKSVKEGINE
+972 
-984 SCNNIASN
+984 
-992 ISSLKISMQDSSKQE
+992 
-1007 ALQQSFI
+1007 
-1014 SVFDEFE
+1014 
-1021 IRLTEKISALETLIE
+1021 
-1036 EASQSND
+1036 
-1043 EKLQAHLIENI
+1043 
-1054 DNIKK
+1054 
-1059 EVKNSITEVIEQ
+1059 
-1071 TNNSQYALLSGIIKT
+1071 
-1086 SLNEAQIEIGNL
+1086 
-1098 LKQEMEEF
+1098 
-1106 SNSLDEKSEVS
+1106 
-1117 KKELITR
+1117 
-1124 FAQIISAR
+1124 
-1132 DNSEARINLIKTLT
+1132 
-1146 ENISEI
+1146 
-1152 LDNTGYIKSNIENK
+1152 
-1166 EIISDIKEDIRTLS
+1166 
-1180 DNLSNDF
+1180 
-1187 EETKQKIQNGFMD
+1187 
-1200 FSNLQKENNGD
+1200 
-1211 VIQAVSGLEQ
+1211 
-1221 KILEKLSLEQETIR
+1221 
-1235 AFLDSIE
+1235 
-1242 SKMIAASNNVD
+1242 MIAASNNVD
-1253 PAVIDIVNNAVKTN
+1253 PAVIDIVNNAIKTN

-1346 NNIETNSNAVLL
+1346 NNIETNSNAILL

-1373 KDEFDSLKAD
+1373 KDEF
-1383 IQNKLDNLAEFLMS
+1383 
-1397 KVEAETE
+1397 
-1404 NKTEKLTGAVNSKI
+1404 
-1418 DEMSEETR
+1418 
-1426 LSVESFENK
+1426 
-1435 IDSLKADIQNKL
+1435 DSLKADIQNKL

-1728 IQNKISSIE
+1728 IQNKISAIE

>member
-254 IIDRINALGDFL
+254 IVDRINALGDFL

-598 DIKEALKAIYDLAGE
+598 DIKEALKAIYDLVGE

-649 SISDIKEGIN
+649 SISDIKESIN

-683 NGAINSS
+683 SGAINSS

-850 RLSNLLN
+850 RLSNILN

-1036 EASQSND
+1036 EVSQSND

-1117 KKELITR
+1117 KKELVTR

-1253 PAVIDIVNNAVKTN
+1253 PAVIDIVNNAIKTN

-1373 KDEFDSLKAD
+1373 KDEFDSLK
-1383 IQNKLDNLAEFLMS
+1383 
-1397 KVEAETE
+1397 V
-1404 NKTEKLTGAVNSKI
+1404 
-1418 DEMSEETR
+1418 
-1426 LSVESFENK
+1426 
-1435 IDSLKADIQNKL
+1435 DIQNKL

-1515 NAAFGQDISN
+1515 NTAFGQDISN

-1728 IQNKISSIE
+1728 IQNKISAIE

>member
-254 IIDRINALGDFL
+254 IVDRINALGDFL

-573 DIKNRIEENFRL
+573 DIKNKIEENFRL

-640 PVNDSNLEA
+640 PANDSNLEA

-683 NGAINSS
+683 SGAINSS

-836 SISDSTAALNSAFE
+836 SISDSTAALNSALE
-850 RLSNLLN
+850 RLSNILN

-984 SCNNIASN
+984 SYNNIASN

-1117 KKELITR
+1117 KKELVTR

-1404 NKTEKLTGAVNSKI
+1404 NKTEKLTGSI
-1418 DEMSEETR
+1418 
-1426 LSVESFENK
+1426 
-1435 IDSLKADIQNKL
+1435 
-1447 DNLAEFLMSKVE
+1447 
-1459 AETENKTEKLTGAVN
+1459 N

-1515 NAAFGQDISN
+1515 NTAFGQDISN

-1800 TRNNE
+1800 TKNNE

>member
-254 IIDRINALGDFL
+254 IVDRINALGDFL

-561 LVTVKNLDYLLS
+561 LVTIKNLDYLLS

-683 NGAINSS
+683 SGAINSS

-711 VYENIHS
+711 LYENIHS

-805 VTNKLYETPE
+805 VANKLYETPE

-984 SCNNIASN
+984 SYNNIASN

-1007 ALQQSFI
+1007 AVQQSFI

-1021 IRLTEKISALETLIE
+1021 IRLTEKISALEALIE
-1036 EASQSND
+1036 EVSQSND
-1043 EKLQAHLIENI
+1043 EKLQAHLIENL

-1346 NNIETNSNAVLL
+1346 NNIETNSNAILL

-1373 KDEFDSLKAD
+1373 KDEF
-1383 IQNKLDNLAEFLMS
+1383 
-1397 KVEAETE
+1397 
-1404 NKTEKLTGAVNSKI
+1404 
-1418 DEMSEETR
+1418 
-1426 LSVESFENK
+1426 
-1435 IDSLKADIQNKL
+1435 DSLKADIQNKL

>member
-254 IIDRINALGDFL
+254 IVDRINALGDFL

-573 DIKNRIEENFRL
+573 DIKNKIEENFRL

-640 PVNDSNLEA
+640 PANDSNLEA

-683 NGAINSS
+683 SGAINSS

-836 SISDSTAALNSAFE
+836 SISDSTAALNSALE
-850 RLSNLLN
+850 RLSNILN

-984 SCNNIASN
+984 SYNNIASN

-1007 ALQQSFI
+1007 AVQQSFI

-1117 KKELITR
+1117 KKELVTR

-1253 PAVIDIVNNAVKTN
+1253 PAVIDIVNNAIKTN

-1435 IDSLKADIQNKL
+1435 ID
-1447 DNLAEFLMSKVE
+1447 
-1459 AETENKTEKLTGAVN
+1459 
-1474 SKIDEMSEETRLS
+1474 
-1487 VESFENK
+1487 
-1494 IDEAVYIIQSK
+1494 EAVYIIQSK

-1515 NAAFGQDISN
+1515 NTAFGQDISN

-1800 TRNNE
+1800 TKNNE

>member
-245 TASKADLEI
+245 TASIADLEI
-254 IIDRINALGDFL
+254 IVDRIKALGDFL

-649 SISDIKEGIN
+649 SISDIKESIN

-821 ALLNNVNESIRHIET
+821 ALLNNVNENIRHIET

-984 SCNNIASN
+984 SYNNIASN

-1043 EKLQAHLIENI
+1043 EKLQAHLIENL

-1117 KKELITR
+1117 KKELVTR

-1373 KDEFDSLKAD
+1373 KDEF
-1383 IQNKLDNLAEFLMS
+1383 
-1397 KVEAETE
+1397 
-1404 NKTEKLTGAVNSKI
+1404 
-1418 DEMSEETR
+1418 
-1426 LSVESFENK
+1426 
-1435 IDSLKADIQNKL
+1435 DSLKADIQNKL

>member
-561 LVTVKNLDYLLS
+561 LVTIKNLDYLLS

-683 NGAINSS
+683 SGAINSS

-821 ALLNNVNESIRHIET
+821 ALLNNVNENIRHIET

-850 RLSNLLN
+850 RLSNILN

-984 SCNNIASN
+984 SYNNIASN

-1007 ALQQSFI
+1007 AVQQSFI

-1021 IRLTEKISALETLIE
+1021 IRLTEKISALEALIE
-1036 EASQSND
+1036 EVSQSND
-1043 EKLQAHLIENI
+1043 EKLQAHLIENL

-1346 NNIETNSNAVLL
+1346 NNIETNSNAILL

-1397 KVEAETE
+1397 KVEAEAE
-1404 NKTEKLTGAVNSKI
+1404 NKTEKLTGSI
-1418 DEMSEETR
+1418 
-1426 LSVESFENK
+1426 
-1435 IDSLKADIQNKL
+1435 
-1447 DNLAEFLMSKVE
+1447 
-1459 AETENKTEKLTGAVN
+1459 N

-1515 NAAFGQDISN
+1515 NTAFGQDISN

-1644 RLDELNKTFKNH
+1644 RLDELNKSFKNH

-1728 IQNKISSIE
+1728 IQNKISAIE

>member
-254 IIDRINALGDFL
+254 IVDRINALGDFL

-649 SISDIKEGIN
+649 SISDIKESIN

-683 NGAINSS
+683 SGAINSS

-984 SCNNIASN
+984 SYNNIASN

-1007 ALQQSFI
+1007 AVQQSFI

-1021 IRLTEKISALETLIE
+1021 IRLTEKISALEALIE

-1117 KKELITR
+1117 KKELVTR

-1253 PAVIDIVNNAVKTN
+1253 PAVIDIVNNAIKTN

-1435 IDSLKADIQNKL
+1435 ID
-1447 DNLAEFLMSKVE
+1447 
-1459 AETENKTEKLTGAVN
+1459 
-1474 SKIDEMSEETRLS
+1474 
-1487 VESFENK
+1487 
-1494 IDEAVYIIQSK
+1494 EAVYIIQSK

-1515 NAAFGQDISN
+1515 NTAFGQDISN

-1728 IQNKISSIE
+1728 IQNKISAIE